1 MVIKAQFIIQDD
13 AKLPEAVNSLYSWA
27 IDGDGAERG
36 GEFMA
41 CVLDE
46 FLCFGDIEE
55 EVTVC
60 TTLGEVGNRL
70 VICCN

>member
-1 MVIKAQFIIQDD
+1 MVIKTQFIIQDD
-13 AKLPEAVNSLYSWA
+13 AEEPEAVNNFYSQA
-27 IDGDGAERG
+27 IDGNGAVRG

-41 CVLDE
+41 CVQDE
-46 FLCFGDIEE
+46 FLCFGDVEE